1 MKMTN
6 LDEFTFTAGFAAL
19 VANIYGIATDP
30 ATFKENPNRTE
41 IREKDTARYNKL
53 INDKKWHN
61 GEYWELEAKKMND
74 SIKTDSLIK
83 KAYFEGM
90 QAVRDSI
97 SKVNIKK

>member
-1 MKMTN
+1 MKLTSCDKFM
-6 LDEFTFTAGFAAL
+6 FASFATIL
-19 VANIYGIATDP
+19 GVSAYNIVTDS
-30 ATFKENPNRTE
+30 ATFKENHNKTE
-41 IREKDTARYNKL
+41 IREKDSVRYNRL
-53 INDKKWHN
+53 INDGKWHN
-61 GEYWELEAKKMND
+61 GKYWELEAKKMND